1 MVSTKERVRAESI
14 VGEQDGQKVL
24 NFIADEKVV
33 TLEMIV
39 ERFPWLRWGD
49 LFSRVGGFRRG
60 GLVTIHQVGSHLEVR
75 IKESIGD
82 VIESYGVMT

>member
-1 MVSTKERVRAESI
+1 MVSTKERVWGESI
-14 VGEQDGQKVL
+14 VGEQDGKKVL

-49 LFSRVGGFRRG
+49 LFLMVGRFRRED
-60 GLVTIHQVGSHLEVR
+60 LVTIHQVDSHLEVR

-82 VIESYGVMT
+82 VMESYGVMT

>member
-1 MVSTKERVRAESI
+1 MVSLKERVGAKPIFE
-14 VGEQDGQKVL
+14 GQDGQKVL

-49 LFSRVGGFRRG
+49 LFSIVGGFRREG
-60 GLVTIHQVGSHLEVR
+60 FVTVYQVDSILEVR
-75 IKESIGD
+75 LAITREQEFKRRRD
-82 VIESYGVMT
+82 VV

>member
-1 MVSTKERVRAESI
+1 M
-14 VGEQDGQKVL
+14 L

-49 LFSRVGGFRRG
+49 LFSIVGGFRREG
-60 GLVTIHQVGSHLEVR
+60 FVTVYQVDSILEVR
-75 IKESIGD
+75 LAITREQEFERRRD
-82 VIESYGVMT
+82 VV